1 MHCGIDWGRFFQ
13 QSWKKDVITLVCS
26 YYQTDE
32 YSNLFEI
39 PLIINSGENSR
50 NITNEMIEFLPTP
63 NHEDVG
69 TRFNFDATMS
79 NVAAVIVAK
88 DEDVILF
95 LIYPLGQ
102 LDWFPQSLHM
112 KIESNQYINFNIIY
126 NSMEAETSNI
136 LPQLVVIPHHT
147 N

>member
-1 MHCGIDWGRFFQ
+1 M
-13 QSWKKDVITLVCS
+13 T
-26 YYQTDE
+26 
-32 YSNLFEI
+32 
-39 PLIINSGENSR
+39 INSGENTR
-50 NITNEMIEFLPTP
+50 NITNEMTEFLQPP
-63 NHEDVG
+63 NHEDIG
-69 TRFNFDATMS
+69 TRFIFDARII

-102 LDWFPQSLHM
+102 LECFPPSLHM

-126 NSMEAETSNI
+126 NSMEAETFNI

>member
-1 MHCGIDWGRFFQ
+1 M
-13 QSWKKDVITLVCS
+13 
-26 YYQTDE
+26 
-32 YSNLFEI
+32 
-39 PLIINSGENSR
+39 IINSGENSR

-102 LDWFPQSLHM
+102 LD
-112 KIESNQYINFNIIY
+112 
-126 NSMEAETSNI
+126 
-136 LPQLVVIPHHT
+136 
-147 N
+147 